1 MKKIYEEEKE
11 CNEKLEILTVKIKK
25 CNNEL
30 NVLNNKYTQL
40 QAKTQ
45 LELKKNEELK
55 ERLVQLQSDKKK
67 QGESFEK
74 TCSLYSNAISKYT
87 NYLGIKADFDEID
100 NKIINIYFVNDSEG
114 FHDYPNMII
123 ESLNKNNKEFKVKK
137 LDNHMEDD
145 DLIYNKSF
153 KRFQIAQLVS
163 KLQNSLNS
171 NC

>member
-55 ERLVQLQSDKKK
+55 ERLVQLQS
-67 QGESFEK
+67 GMINFHR
-74 TCSLYSNAISKYT
+74 T
-87 NYLGIKADFDEID
+87 FD
-100 NKIINIYFVNDSEG
+100 NLFVIYQIFV
-114 FHDYPNMII
+114 
-123 ESLNKNNKEFKVKK
+123 K
-137 LDNHMEDD
+137 
-145 DLIYNKSF
+145 
-153 KRFQIAQLVS
+153 
-163 KLQNSLNS
+163 
-171 NC
+171 